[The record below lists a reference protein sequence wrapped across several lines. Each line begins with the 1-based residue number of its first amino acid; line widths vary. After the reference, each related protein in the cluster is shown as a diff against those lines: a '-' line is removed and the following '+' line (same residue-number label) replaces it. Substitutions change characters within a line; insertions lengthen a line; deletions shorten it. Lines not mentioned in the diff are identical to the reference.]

1 MTVPVHVGHFGIGA
15 DGEGSVAASSGLFS
29 SLLNH
34 LWANSSDKAATSVD
48 SIAKT
53 THYPPVILHADMD
66 AFYAAVEQ
74 RDRPELTGQPV
85 IVGGLGARGV
95 VTAASYEARPFG
107 VHSAMPMAEARRLC
121 PQAIFVPGRMARY
134 AQVSRE
140 IFAIFRTFTPLV
152 EPLSL
157 DEAFLDVTA
166 SLSLFGAPL
175 DLARR
180 LRQRVREECGLAV
193 SVGIGPSKMVAKIA
207 SAMCKPD
214 GLLEISRSD
223 VEAFLRP
230 LSVGQLWGVGP
241 VMRAALERAGITTI
255 GDLAATAADRLRR
268 IVGRQA
274 PTLAAIAR
282 GHDPRPVDPNR
293 ERKSYGEENTF
304 ARDRVDG
311 DELRRTI
318 VAHAEAVAARLRAD
332 ECRARTVVLKL
343 KLAERLRPG
352 KYPSLTRSR
361 TLAAATDDGSA
372 LSTAALSL
380 WEEVGPGKRIRLI
393 GISATN
399 LEPSRGQQLSL
410 LDFRGGDDR
419 VALNRALD
427 EISSRFGREALR
439 RGGVTVERAAPTLAI
454 KDRRTRPSES

>member
-1 MTVPVHVGHFGIGA
+1 LTA
-15 DGEGSVAASSGLFS
+15 
-29 SLLNH
+29 
-34 LWANSSDKAATSVD
+34 
-48 SIAKT
+48 
-53 THYPPVILHADMD
+53 PVILHADMD

-74 RDRPELTGQPV
+74 RDRPELVGQPV

-121 PQAIFVPGRMARY
+121 PHAIFVPGRMARY

-166 SLSLFGAPL
+166 SLSLFGTPV

-180 LRQRVREECGLAV
+180 LRERVRAECGLAV
-193 SVGIGPSKMVAKIA
+193 SVGIGPSKMIAKIA
-207 SAMCKPD
+207 SATCKPD
-214 GLLEISRSD
+214 GLLEISPSG
-223 VEAFLRP
+223 VEAFLQP

-241 VMRAALERAGITTI
+241 VMRAALEQAGIATI

-274 PTLAAIAR
+274 STLAALAR
-282 GHDPRPVDPNR
+282 GHDPRPVDPSR

-304 ARDRVDG
+304 ARDMVDG
-311 DELRRTI
+311 DDLRRTI

-332 ECRARTVVLKL
+332 DCRARTVVLRA
-343 KLAERLRPG
+343 KLAERVRPG
-352 KYPSLTRSR
+352 KYPLLTRSR
-361 TLAAATDDGSA
+361 TLAEATDDGKRLSA
-372 LSTAALSL
+372 AALLL
-380 WEEVGPGKRIRLI
+380 WEELAPGRRIRLI
-393 GISATN
+393 GVAATN
-399 LEPSRGQQLSL
+399 IEPRRGQQLSL

-419 VALNRALD
+419 AALNRALD
-427 EISSRFGREALR
+427 EISARFGGEALR
-439 RGGVTVERAAPTLAI
+439 RGGTTVERAAPTLAI